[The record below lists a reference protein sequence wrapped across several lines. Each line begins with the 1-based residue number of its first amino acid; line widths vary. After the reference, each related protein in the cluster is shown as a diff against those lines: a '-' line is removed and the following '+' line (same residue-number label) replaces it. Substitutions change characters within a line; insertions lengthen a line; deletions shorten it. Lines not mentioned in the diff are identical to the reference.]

1 VHSEEQQHVVSES
14 SGHSATPR
22 EQPNDI
28 QTHAPCGT
36 GVARKRTDSPV
47 PELLELSL
55 ELRKIVSQWPSLP
68 EHIRAA
74 IMTLIGAS
82 SK

>member
-1 VHSEEQQHVVSES
+1 M
-14 SGHSATPR
+14 
-22 EQPNDI
+22 
-28 QTHAPCGT
+28 
-36 GVARKRTDSPV
+36 ARKRTDSPV